1 MSTQFYTQD
10 QPATS
15 QPGTRRAPRP
25 HRDGP
30 SWYRIAAVIIG
41 AVAAAALIVLAIS
54 GLTGSSH
61 PAPAPR
67 ATASQPASPAQPS
80 ANPAQPSAPAANP
93 AQPTTPA
100 VPPSAAVKT
109 LQQQLGQ
116 LNYYEGPVDGIM
128 GPQTTAAVKDL
139 QRQAGLPQT
148 GTMNPATQA
157 ALARYLAHGNNQMA
171 GEPARTTQR
180 PEAGGHHPRPRP
192 LPVHTAPPA
201 SPGAVS
207 EGSPN
212 ATSTPCSSRFSNGD
226 FIRVSPLGRRIARR
240 QSRWRQRRGGLRW
253 LTRRSCGKT

>member
-15 QPGTRRAPRP
+15 QPGTRRGPRP

-54 GLTGSSH
+54 GLTGGSH

-67 ATASQPASPAQPS
+67 ATVSQPASPAQPS
-80 ANPAQPSAPAANP
+80 APAANPAQPSAPAANP

-100 VPPSAAVKT
+100 VPPSASVKT

-128 GPQTTAAVKDL
+128 GPQTIAAIKDL
-139 QRQAGLPQT
+139 QRQA

-157 ALARYLAHGNNQMA
+157 ALANYLAHGNNQMA
-171 GEPARTTQR
+171 G
-180 PEAGGHHPRPRP
+180 
-192 LPVHTAPPA
+192 
-201 SPGAVS
+201 
-207 EGSPN
+207 
-212 ATSTPCSSRFSNGD
+212 
-226 FIRVSPLGRRIARR
+226 
-240 QSRWRQRRGGLRW
+240 
-253 LTRRSCGKT
+253 

>member
-61 PAPAPR
+61 PAPAPAPR
-67 ATASQPASPAQPS
+67 ATASQPAS
-80 ANPAQPSAPAANP
+80 PAQPSAPAANP

-116 LNYYEGPVDGIM
+116 LNYYEGPADGIM
-128 GPQTTAAVKDL
+128 GPQTIAAVKDL

-171 GEPARTTQR
+171 G
-180 PEAGGHHPRPRP
+180 
-192 LPVHTAPPA
+192 
-201 SPGAVS
+201 
-207 EGSPN
+207 
-212 ATSTPCSSRFSNGD
+212 
-226 FIRVSPLGRRIARR
+226 
-240 QSRWRQRRGGLRW
+240 
-253 LTRRSCGKT
+253 

>member
-15 QPGTRRAPRP
+15 QPATRRAPRP

-54 GLTGSSH
+54 GLTGGSH

-80 ANPAQPSAPAANP
+80 APAANP
-93 AQPTTPA
+93 AQPTAPA

-128 GPQTTAAVKDL
+128 GPQTIAAVKDL

-157 ALARYLAHGNNQMA
+157 ALASYLAHGNNQMA
-171 GEPARTTQR
+171 G
-180 PEAGGHHPRPRP
+180 
-192 LPVHTAPPA
+192 
-201 SPGAVS
+201 
-207 EGSPN
+207 
-212 ATSTPCSSRFSNGD
+212 
-226 FIRVSPLGRRIARR
+226 
-240 QSRWRQRRGGLRW
+240 
-253 LTRRSCGKT
+253 

>member
-80 ANPAQPSAPAANP
+80 APAANP

-128 GPQTTAAVKDL
+128 GPQTIAAVKDL

-148 GTMNPATQA
+148 GTMTPTTQA
-157 ALARYLAHGNNQMA
+157 ALAHYLAHGNNQMA
-171 GEPARTTQR
+171 G
-180 PEAGGHHPRPRP
+180 
-192 LPVHTAPPA
+192 
-201 SPGAVS
+201 
-207 EGSPN
+207 
-212 ATSTPCSSRFSNGD
+212 
-226 FIRVSPLGRRIARR
+226 
-240 QSRWRQRRGGLRW
+240 
-253 LTRRSCGKT
+253 

>member
-10 QPATS
+10 QSATS
-15 QPGTRRAPRP
+15 QPGTRRAPHP

-41 AVAAAALIVLAIS
+41 AVAA
-54 GLTGSSH
+54 
-61 PAPAPR
+61 
-67 ATASQPASPAQPS
+67 
-80 ANPAQPSAPAANP
+80 AANP

-128 GPQTTAAVKDL
+128 GPQTTAAIKDL

-148 GTMNPATQA
+148 GTMTPATQT

-171 GEPARTTQR
+171 G
-180 PEAGGHHPRPRP
+180 
-192 LPVHTAPPA
+192 
-201 SPGAVS
+201 
-207 EGSPN
+207 
-212 ATSTPCSSRFSNGD
+212 
-226 FIRVSPLGRRIARR
+226 
-240 QSRWRQRRGGLRW
+240 
-253 LTRRSCGKT
+253 

>member
-10 QPATS
+10 QPATTQ

-25 HRDGP
+25 RRGGP
-30 SWYRIAAVIIG
+30 SWYRVAAIAIG

-54 GLTGSSH
+54 GLTGSH
-61 PAPAPR
+61 PAPAPAPR
-67 ATASQPASPAQPS
+67 ATASQPASPAQPT
-80 ANPAQPSAPAANP
+80 APAANP

-128 GPQTTAAVKDL
+128 GPQTTAAIKDL

-148 GTMNPATQA
+148 GTMTPATQT

-171 GEPARTTQR
+171 G
-180 PEAGGHHPRPRP
+180 
-192 LPVHTAPPA
+192 
-201 SPGAVS
+201 
-207 EGSPN
+207 
-212 ATSTPCSSRFSNGD
+212 
-226 FIRVSPLGRRIARR
+226 
-240 QSRWRQRRGGLRW
+240 
-253 LTRRSCGKT
+253 

>member
-25 HRDGP
+25 RRGGP
-30 SWYRIAAVIIG
+30 SGYRIAAVIIG

-54 GLTGSSH
+54 GLTGGSH
-61 PAPAPR
+61 PAPR

-80 ANPAQPSAPAANP
+80 ASPAQPSAPAANP

-148 GTMNPATQA
+148 GTMTPATQA

-171 GEPARTTQR
+171 G
-180 PEAGGHHPRPRP
+180 
-192 LPVHTAPPA
+192 
-201 SPGAVS
+201 
-207 EGSPN
+207 
-212 ATSTPCSSRFSNGD
+212 
-226 FIRVSPLGRRIARR
+226 
-240 QSRWRQRRGGLRW
+240 
-253 LTRRSCGKT
+253 

>member
-15 QPGTRRAPRP
+15 QPGAPRP
-25 HRDGP
+25 HGDGP

-54 GLTGSSH
+54 GLTGGSH
-61 PAPAPR
+61 PAPR

-80 ANPAQPSAPAANP
+80 ASPAQPSAPAANP

-148 GTMNPATQA
+148 GTMTPATQA

-171 GEPARTTQR
+171 G
-180 PEAGGHHPRPRP
+180 
-192 LPVHTAPPA
+192 
-201 SPGAVS
+201 
-207 EGSPN
+207 
-212 ATSTPCSSRFSNGD
+212 
-226 FIRVSPLGRRIARR
+226 
-240 QSRWRQRRGGLRW
+240 
-253 LTRRSCGKT
+253 

>member
-15 QPGTRRAPRP
+15 QPAAPRP
-25 HRDGP
+25 RGDGP

-54 GLTGSSH
+54 GLTGGSH
-61 PAPAPR
+61 PAPR

-80 ANPAQPSAPAANP
+80 ASPAQPSASPAQPSAPAANP

-148 GTMNPATQA
+148 GTMTPATQA
-157 ALARYLAHGNNQMA
+157 ALARYLVHGNNQMA
-171 GEPARTTQR
+171 G
-180 PEAGGHHPRPRP
+180 
-192 LPVHTAPPA
+192 
-201 SPGAVS
+201 
-207 EGSPN
+207 
-212 ATSTPCSSRFSNGD
+212 
-226 FIRVSPLGRRIARR
+226 
-240 QSRWRQRRGGLRW
+240 
-253 LTRRSCGKT
+253 